1 MNSKGKK
8 IIFYIMLFGV
18 FFLAFNNQNILEEDN
33 DYYADEEEYRFV
45 FDEATIEGEK
55 LVLFDDTSDNEIR
68 YYVYNFTENQCIKY
82 TYYFLGSE
90 EEYYDKYEVV
100 SEYVVDY
107 SEPDYMLKTL
117 DSVEEYTYNEI
128 LDSYQEDINLSNVYV
143 LY

>member
-18 FFLAFNNQNILEEDN
+18 FFLAFNNNKILENEEV
-33 DYYADEEEYRFV
+33 YGDEAEYKFV

-55 LVLFDDTSDNEIR
+55 LVLFDNNAENEIR
-68 YYVYNFTENQCIKY
+68 YYVYNFTGDQCVKY

-90 EEYYDKYEVV
+90 EKFYEKYELV
-100 SEYVVDY
+100 SENVVDY

-117 DSVEEYTYNEI
+117 DSVENFTYEEVLN
-128 LDSYQEDINLSNVYV
+128 SYQEDINLSNVYI